1 MAPLIHGL
9 SSNNQFD
16 LKVCSTAQHREMLD
30 QILGVLEITPDYDL
44 DAMKVEN
51 DLGGLTAALFSKFPC
66 VLDAYKPDLVLVHG
80 DTTTS
85 FVAAM
90 SAYYK
95 RVPVGHVEAG
105 LRTNNIYSPWPEE
118 VNRKIIATIAKYHFA
133 PTEMAKNNLIS
144 EGVEDHKIFVTGNT
158 VVDTLFWVLKKIEG
172 DADLKDEL
180 TRTFSR
186 FNSQMPLILV
196 TGHRRENF
204 GEGFEQICCALKRIA
219 TAHPLCQIVY
229 PVHLNPKV
237 REPVNRLLKCI
248 DNIHIVEPLD
258 YVSFV
263 YLMSIASFII
273 TDSGGIQEEA
283 PSIGKPV
290 LVMRENT
297 ERPEA
302 VSAGTVIL
310 TGTRAENIFDAAERL
325 LLDRNFYL
333 KMSKSYNPYGDGNA
347 CTRIIDRLSV

>member
-1 MAPLIHGL
+1 MAPLIHGF
-9 SSNNQFD
+9 SAINQFD
-16 LKVCSTAQHREMLD
+16 LRVCSTAQHREMLD
-30 QILGVLEITPDYDL
+30 QILGVLEIEPDYDL
-44 DAMKVEN
+44 DAMKAGN
-51 DLGGLTAALFSKFPC
+51 DLGSLTATLFSKLSC
-66 VLDAYKPDLVLVHG
+66 ILDAFKPDLVLVHG

-133 PTEMAKNNLIS
+133 PTEMAKQNLIS
-144 EGVEDHKIFVTGNT
+144 EGVEDNTISVTGNT
-158 VVDTLFWVLKKIEG
+158 IVDTLFWVLEKIER
-172 DADLKDEL
+172 DVDLKAEL
-180 TRTFSR
+180 TQRFSC
-186 FNSQMPLILV
+186 FDSQMPIILV

-204 GEGFEQICCALKRIA
+204 GEGFEQICSALKRIA
-219 TAHPLCQIVY
+219 IEHPSCQIVY

-258 YVSFV
+258 YISFV

-290 LVMRENT
+290 LLMRENT

-302 VSAGTVIL
+302 VSSGTVIL
-310 TGTRAENIFDAAERL
+310 TGTRAGDIFDAAERL
-325 LLDRNFYL
+325 LLDRNLYL

-347 CTRIIDRLSV
+347 CTRIIDILSD